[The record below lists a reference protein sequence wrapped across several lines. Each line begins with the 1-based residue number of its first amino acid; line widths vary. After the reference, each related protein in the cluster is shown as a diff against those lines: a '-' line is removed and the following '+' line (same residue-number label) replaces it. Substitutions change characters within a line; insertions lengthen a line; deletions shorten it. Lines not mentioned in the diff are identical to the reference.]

1 MMTVAADCPSCNFN
15 HCFCRWRRLCSP
27 EIPRVGSGVGDYTF
41 LPDDDDLRSSSTLSV
56 VLGVVSKFHDDSS
69 LRLHRF
75 RVARSGRVLGRN
87 GDSLEVLA
95 DDVDY
100 KPKNTWSHVRAS
112 NATRSP
118 DAGRSLSLCL
128 FSREHHLSDLTKAQ
142 CPRPVQL
149 HLDLADG
156 DATRVTVSVSPLP
169 GLNLGPLMPTC
180 PISAAGELWAPHL
193 TELDGPCSLVMR
205 RLGLDNNKDGL
216 GRWVEVAG
224 LRLPRGRERVS
235 WRDGNNV
242 HAFQGFAVVGSTI
255 LLSLFPHLFFTF
267 DCSTHAWAPVAISK
281 DHRTRYV
288 PLQQSSVYVE
298 EDGAIYSLCGGSMY
312 AYKLCWNDQDRHR
325 HRMAPPAMVGDVCPF
340 VKEGSGF
347 LVHLGGRVMCSVW
360 IGENLR
366 CSCHAKLVL
375 ITSFRVVGD
384 SLDGDFTHKEV
395 EFLQSTCRRL
405 DLWPASQHSDRS
417 YFEFRFL
424 QEYEEFNRDNA
435 RPATVEKNTGNAMAA
450 SMHVEAMAIPASS
463 NVVESPRMLACCR
476 EFMDKSPFSDAVMLE
491 CSDVQT
497 SKALYIICQVASY
510 SAVYKIKTLNGKL
523 ISCHDKILAPHCI
536 MDNMYDHDGYRR
548 NQPLPWHFIC
558 GSEYIYAVPYRRNEI
573 SACNLHQGT
582 LHHFPARKPIGD
594 EFSIALVL
602 RVGHKTIA
610 IGDSLQGVYQLSH
623 ANEWTHLGTHGL
635 PDLERKVNLSGYV
648 VLSEESFMVSDVDTN
663 RCFLLN
669 LQVNRWSIVMPFL
682 ELIRSLECGRELRP
696 SCLAGRAFLSERAVL
711 VKGFIYTCS
720 LGGLAAYEM
729 IVEQDGSYYLGD
741 RIDLHF
747 RCSKSWERHRM
758 CFDYVGED
766 AHSGTIMFFV
776 LQGDDYVRQ
785 PGYSNNC
792 HPICITAVQ
801 VKTEGLRNG
810 KLKPKTIGLVDIG
823 RSFIECDDVW
833 DNHAI
838 WTRSCFAAA
847 SF

>member
-1 MMTVAADCPSCNFN
+1 MAVADCPSCNFN

-27 EIPRVGSGVGDYTF
+27 EIPRVGSGVGDYAF
-41 LPDDDDLRSSSTLSV
+41 LPYDDDDLRSSSTFSV
-56 VLGVVSKFHDDSS
+56 VLGVVSKFHGDSS

-75 RVARSGRVLGRN
+75 HVARSGRVLGRN
-87 GDSLEVLA
+87 GESLEVLT

-118 DAGRSLSLCL
+118 DGHGHGRSLSLCI

-149 HLDLADG
+149 HLDLAD
-156 DATRVTVSVSPLP
+156 ATRVTVSVSPLP

-180 PISAAGELWAPHL
+180 PISVAGELWAPHL

-205 RLGLDNNKDGL
+205 RLVDNKDGL
-216 GRWVEVAG
+216 GGRWVEVAD
-224 LRLPRGRERVS
+224 LRLPRGREGVS

-242 HAFQGFAVVGSTI
+242 PAFQGFAVVGSTI
-255 LLSLFPHLFFTF
+255 LLSLFPYHLFFTF

-281 DHRTRYV
+281 DQRTQYV

-298 EDGAIYSLCGGSMY
+298 EDDTIYCLCGGSMY
-312 AYKLCWNDQDRHR
+312 AYKLCRDKDTRE

-340 VKEGSGF
+340 VGEGSGF
-347 LVHLGGRVMCSVW
+347 LAQLGGRVMCSVW

-366 CSCHAKLVL
+366 CNCHAKLVL
-375 ITSFRVVGD
+375 ITTFRVVGD
-384 SLDGDFTHKEV
+384 GLDDEDFTHKEV

-405 DLWPASQHSDRS
+405 DLWPTSEHTDGS

-424 QEYEEFNRDNA
+424 Q
-435 RPATVEKNTGNAMAA
+435 
-450 SMHVEAMAIPASS
+450 
-463 NVVESPRMLACCR
+463 

-491 CSDVQT
+491 CSDVQV
-497 SKALYIICQVASY
+497 SKAVYIICQVASY

-558 GSEYIYAVPYRRNEI
+558 GSEHIYAVPYRGNEI
-573 SACNLHQGT
+573 SACSLHQGT

-610 IGDSLQGVYQLSH
+610 IGDSLQGVYHLSH
-623 ANEWTHLGTHGL
+623 ANEWTHLSTHGL

-648 VLSEESFMVSDVDTN
+648 VLSEESFMVSDADTN

-669 LQVNRWSIVMPFL
+669 LQLNRWSIVMPFL
-682 ELIRSLECGRELRP
+682 KLIRSLECGRELRP

-720 LGGLAAYEM
+720 LGGLAAYEL
-729 IVEQDGSYYLGD
+729 VEQDGSYYLGD

-747 RCSKSWERHRM
+747 RCNKSWERHRM

-801 VKTEGLRNG
+801 VKSEVLRNG
-810 KLKPKTIGLVDIG
+810 KLKPKRIGFVDIG

>member
-1 MMTVAADCPSCNFN
+1 MAVAADYPSCNFN

-41 LPDDDDLRSSSTLSV
+41 LPDDDDDLRSSSTFSV

-75 RVARSGRVLGRN
+75 RVARSGHVLGRN
-87 GDSLEVLA
+87 GDALEVLA

-112 NATRSP
+112 NATWSP
-118 DAGRSLSLCL
+118 DGRSLSLCL
-128 FSREHHLSDLTKAQ
+128 FSPEHHLSDLTKAQ

-149 HLDLADG
+149 HMDLADSDG
-156 DATRVTVSVSPLP
+156 TARGSRA
-169 GLNLGPLMPTC
+169 C

-193 TELDGPCSLVMR
+193 AELDGPCSLVMR
-205 RLGLDNNKDGL
+205 RLLDNKDGL
-216 GRWVEVAG
+216 GGRWVEVAG
-224 LRLPRGRERVS
+224 LRLPHGREGVS

-242 HAFQGFAVVGSTI
+242 PAFQGFAVVGSTI
-255 LLSLFPHLFFTF
+255 LLSLFPYHLFFTV

-281 DHRTRYV
+281 DQRTQYV

-298 EDGAIYSLCGGSMY
+298 EDDTIYSLCGGSMY
-312 AYKLCWNDQDRHR
+312 AYKLCRDDQDRHR

-347 LVHLGGRVMCSVW
+347 LAHLGGRVMCSVW

-366 CSCHAKLVL
+366 CTCHAKLVL
-375 ITSFRVVGD
+375 ITTFRVVGD
-384 SLDGDFTHKEV
+384 GLDGDFTHKEV

-405 DLWPASQHSDRS
+405 DLWPTSEHSDGS

-424 QEYEEFNRDNA
+424 QE
-435 RPATVEKNTGNAMAA
+435 
-450 SMHVEAMAIPASS
+450 
-463 NVVESPRMLACCR
+463 
-476 EFMDKSPFSDAVMLE
+476 FMGDESPFSDAVMLE
-491 CSDVQT
+491 CSDVQI
-497 SKALYIICQVASY
+497 SKAVYIICQVASY

-558 GSEYIYAVPYRRNEI
+558 GSEYIYAVPYRGNEI
-573 SACNLHQGT
+573 SACSLRQGT

-610 IGDSLQGVYQLSH
+610 IGDSLQGVYHLSH
-623 ANEWTHLGTHGL
+623 ANEWTHLSTHGL

-648 VLSEESFMVSDVDTN
+648 VLSEESFMVSDADTN

-669 LQVNRWSIVMPFL
+669 LQLNRWSIVMPFL
-682 ELIRSLECGRELRP
+682 KLIRSLECGRELRP
-696 SCLAGRAFLSERAVL
+696 SCLAGRAFLGERAVL

-720 LGGLAAYEM
+720 LGGLAAYEL
-729 IVEQDGSYYLGD
+729 VEQDGSYYLGD

-747 RCSKSWERHRM
+747 RCNKSWERHRM

-801 VKTEGLRNG
+801 VKSEVLRNG
-810 KLKPKTIGLVDIG
+810 KLKPKRIGFVDIG